1 MILRSLL
8 LSAIAIAS
16 FSAAGAVTI
25 DHDKVQPFAQP
36 EPVTVS
42 EKTAVKF
49 KPSLHIVDGCHP
61 YPAVNAAGETSAG
74 LKGSGRIDG
83 KCKGSALGSQV
94 YGRAIWY
101 KDLWAIVYGWY
112 FPKDKVDFLNKGQ
125 RHKWVSAVVWLDNP
139 AVETPKILAISTWN
153 VKGGYDILKNEPPE
167 CYRYGCDP
175 KFVEYINM
183 TTPMLSYVR
192 SLEEPVHTLR
202 PTTARGTGELQDL
215 VMWEQL
221 SEEARIALG
230 EADFGEKSPVP
241 FIDTNLNANLEAARP
256 FL

>member
-1 MILRSLL
+1 
-8 LSAIAIAS
+8 
-16 FSAAGAVTI
+16 I

-49 KPSLHIVDGCHP
+49 KPSLQIDGGCHP

-74 LKGSGRIDG
+74 LKGSGPDDG
-83 KCKGSALGSQV
+83 KCKGSGLGSQV

-112 FPKDKVDFLNKGQ
+112 FPKDKGFGGILAKGQ

-153 VKGGYDILKNEPPE
+153 LEGGYVILKNEPPE
-167 CYRYGCDP
+167 CSRHGCDP
-175 KFVEYINM
+175 KFAEYINM
-183 TTPMLSYVR
+183 TTPMLSY
-192 SLEEPVHTLR
+192 EPYFQRDSFHTLR

-241 FIDTNLNANLEAARP
+241 FIDTNLNATLEAA
-256 FL
+256 

>member
-1 MILRSLL
+1 
-8 LSAIAIAS
+8 
-16 FSAAGAVTI
+16 I

-49 KPSLHIVDGCHP
+49 KPSLQIVGGCHP

-74 LKGSGRIDG
+74 LKGRGPKDG
-83 KCKGSALGSQV
+83 ECKGSALGSQV

-112 FPKDKVDFLNKGQ
+112 FPKDKGYGSILAKGQ

-139 AVETPKILAISTWN
+139 ALETPKILAISTWN
-153 VKGGYDILKNEPPE
+153 VEGGYDILKNEPPQ
-167 CYRYGCDP
+167 CYRYSCDA
-175 KFVEYINM
+175 KFAEYINM
-183 TTPMLSYVR
+183 TTPMLSYER
-192 SLEEPVHTLR
+192 CRPEPSYHTLR

-241 FIDTNLNANLEAARP
+241 FIDTNLNATLEAA
-256 FL
+256 